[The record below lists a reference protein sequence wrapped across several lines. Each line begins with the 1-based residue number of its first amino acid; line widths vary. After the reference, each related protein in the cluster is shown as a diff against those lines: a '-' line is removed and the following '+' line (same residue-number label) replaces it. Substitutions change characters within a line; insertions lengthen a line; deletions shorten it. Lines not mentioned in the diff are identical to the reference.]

1 MSLLGTRSSVF
12 DHRDASQTASVR
24 IGVTVFVALLV
35 ILATGSSFTVR
46 AQRGKSFQG
55 EWEWAVYAKSR
66 DELPPAY
73 RNEPLKDV
81 PGASISL
88 TIKQRGNKL
97 TGEYSASGRFLAKLE
112 DGEFDSI
119 VKGNAAKL
127 ELVSGFEGT
136 VTVLLTLA
144 GNRLH
149 WKTIKSK
156 GESYFPDDVFLRRV
170 VRRKK
175 RR

>member
-1 MSLLGTRSSVF
+1 MRKQAFVLTAMIVLVAVAAFESSVN
-12 DHRDASQTASVR
+12 AQTNAAPANFR
-24 IGVTVFVALLV
+24 
-35 ILATGSSFTVR
+35 
-46 AQRGKSFQG
+46 G
-55 EWEWAVYAKSR
+55 EWEWAVYATSR

-73 RNEPLKDV
+73 RNEPLEDV

-97 TGEYSASGRFLAKLE
+97 TGEYSGSRRFLAKLE
-112 DGEFDSI
+112 DGEFDST
-119 VKGNAAKL
+119 VKGNVARL

-144 GNRLH
+144 GNKLH
-149 WKTIKSK
+149 WKTIKLE

-170 VRRKK
+170 VRRPKAK
-175 RR
+175 R